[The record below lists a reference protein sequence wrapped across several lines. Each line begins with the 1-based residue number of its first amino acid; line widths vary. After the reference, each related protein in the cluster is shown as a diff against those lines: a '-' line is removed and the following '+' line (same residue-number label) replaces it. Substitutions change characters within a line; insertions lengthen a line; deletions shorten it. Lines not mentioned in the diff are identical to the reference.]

1 MEQAE
6 RRALPE
12 ADDRAHGPEVH
23 RAHLGAVALPVAARE
38 RVVGEQHAPARRLAV
53 VPRIELERE
62 RAVQRRRTREA
73 GVVGDDRARRQ
84 AHPAADAL
92 DRRVDLPARARAA
105 RDVGGARGVGPGRE
119 RRADRAEVRYE
130 RRHVDHE
137 VAEKREV
144 VERPHADG
152 PVAERGEPRPAR
164 PALAPVDDHC
174 ARPAHAHATGV
185 AEGERRV
192 LCALD
197 IDQRV
202 EHGRVGA
209 GADPIFLDAL
219 GRAGGPAEH
228 PKRPRHRRYTT
239 ATRMSHRHDRLELLD
254 RYLRIPTISRQ
265 VTAEMVD
272 AVRAFWR
279 DVGVEL
285 VPLDAD
291 DGRGTPALFGELPG
305 PAGAPTLLLYGHYD
319 VQPTGDLS
327 RWRWEGVAC
336 RPFEPTYFR
345 EGKRVDPRALDAEAL
360 DDVVVVARGG
370 ADNKGQHLANA
381 LGALD
386 AVRAETAQWTVKII
400 LDGEA
405 TEVFAK
411 WKDKAVWR
419 PYLWPT
425 VNVNHLMTD
434 GASADLRRTII
445 PRSVHA
451 RLDIRLTPDTPLLA
465 MVEIVERTAADH
477 RTKNRG
483 ITFTVRTSGQPASYT
498 SPARP
503 EFGWL
508 LRLLEAQEDGEPV
521 ALPILGGTLPLHV
534 FTDVL
539 GIPAL
544 WIPAANSGNQQHDI
558 NEHYVL
564 RHFYRQ
570 AALYATIASSRPS

>member
-12 ADDRAHGPEVH
+12 ADDRAHGQEAH

-38 RVVGEQHAPARRLAV
+38 RVVGEQHAPARRLAAV
-53 VPRIELERE
+53 ARIELERE
-62 RAVQRRRTREA
+62 RAVQRRRAREA
-73 GVVGDDRARRQ
+73 GVVGDDRARGQ

-105 RDVGGARGVGPGRE
+105 RDVVGARGVGPGRE
-119 RRADRAEVRYE
+119 RRTDRAELRDE

-137 VAEKREV
+137 VAEQREV

-152 PVAERGEPRPAR
+152 PVAERGEPCPAR
-164 PALAPVDDHC
+164 PALAPVDDHR
-174 ARPAHAHATGV
+174 ARPAHAHAAGV

-192 LCALD
+192 LRALD

-219 GRAGGPAEH
+219 RRAGRPAEH

-239 ATRMSHRHDRLELLD
+239 ATRMSRRHDRLELLD

-279 DVGVEL
+279 EVGVEL

-345 EGKRVDPRALDAEAL
+345 EGKRVDPRVLDADAL

-400 LDGEA
+400 LDGE
-405 TEVFAK
+405 EEG
-411 WKDKAVWR
+411 AVGAAAGGR
-419 PYLWPT
+419 AGPQGPRR
-425 VNVNHLMTD
+425 
-434 GASADLRRTII
+434 ASARAGADA
-445 PRSVHA
+445 A
-451 RLDIRLTPDTPLLA
+451 RADTAQWTVKLA
-465 MVEIVERTAADH
+465 R
-477 RTKNRG
+477 
-483 ITFTVRTSGQPASYT
+483 
-498 SPARP
+498 
-503 EFGWL
+503 
-508 LRLLEAQEDGEPV
+508 DGEEGP
-521 ALPILGGTLPLHV
+521 GTPN
-534 FTDVL
+534 
-539 GIPAL
+539 P
-544 WIPAANSGNQQHDI
+544 PAAA
-558 NEHYVL
+558 
-564 RHFYRQ
+564 Q
-570 AALYATIASSRPS
+570 APRAIAVRCGLPCSSSPSRMI

>member
-12 ADDRAHGPEVH
+12 ADDRAHGPEAH
-23 RAHLGAVALPVAARE
+23 RAHLGAVALARAARE
-38 RVVGEQHAPARRLAV
+38 RVAGGRPGPGARLAG
-53 VPRIELERE
+53 VPGIDLGRE

-73 GVVGDDRARRQ
+73 GVGGDDRARRQ

-105 RDVGGARGVGPGRE
+105 RDVGGARGVRPGRE
-119 RRADRAEVRYE
+119 RRADRAELRDE

-137 VAEKREV
+137 VAEQREV

-164 PALAPVDDHC
+164 PALAPVDDHR
-174 ARPAHAHATGV
+174 ARPAHAHAAGV

-192 LCALD
+192 LRALD

-209 GADPIFLDAL
+209 DADPIFLDAL

-305 PAGAPTLLLYGHYD
+305 PTGAPTLLLYGHYD

-327 RWRWEGVAC
+327 RWCWEGVAC

-345 EGKRVDPRALDAEAL
+345 EGKRVDPQALDAKAL

-386 AVRAETAQWTVKII
+386 AVRAGTAQWTVKII
-400 LDGEA
+400 LDGEEEHGSPNLTAIAQAHRARLAAHVLIGSDRPKHMNRPTLVMGVRGLLTVDIVADNGQPVSVHSGNYGNIVPNPVLPLARLIEDIESRVRDYAARHDRFHREA

-411 WKDKAVWR
+411 WREKAAWMSS
-419 PYLWPT
+419 PWPNPT
-425 VNVNHLMTD
+425 PNPPMT
-434 GASADLRRTII
+434 
-445 PRSVHA
+445 
-451 RLDIRLTPDTPLLA
+451 
-465 MVEIVERTAADH
+465 
-477 RTKNRG
+477 
-483 ITFTVRTSGQPASYT
+483 
-498 SPARP
+498 
-503 EFGWL
+503 
-508 LRLLEAQEDGEPV
+508 
-521 ALPILGGTLPLHV
+521 
-534 FTDVL
+534 
-539 GIPAL
+539 
-544 WIPAANSGNQQHDI
+544 NS
-558 NEHYVL
+558 
-564 RHFYRQ
+564 
-570 AALYATIASSRPS
+570 ATI